1 MTAWAAVILG
11 GGSAGLC
18 AGESRGRP
26 GSRPE
31 RAPETQYPRPPTG
44 VCAVSLRH
52 GLRTVRLRLAAL
64 EKESAEEGLVLTQTQ
79 VAALERKRED
89 EQQIGE
95 IETAHPGDT
104 WAHRTRCTSGT

>member
-1 MTAWAAVILG
+1 MPAFALENPAVGQVRVPNELRKRNIHV
-11 GGSAGLC
+11 
-18 AGESRGRP
+18 R
-26 GSRPE
+26 
-31 RAPETQYPRPPTG
+31 PTG
-44 VCAVSLRH
+44 VRAVSLRH
-52 GLRTVRLRLAAL
+52 GLLTVRLRLAAL
-64 EKESAEEGLVLTQTQ
+64 EKESAEESLVLTQTQ